1 MSGEGGRNIFDL
13 KNNPNATLNED
24 YAWYCPVSLSEIR
37 TDPSHNGINR
47 KEPNY
52 FENLQRCINVEGNPH
67 CQSLKTLEQ
76 TASTKLVPG
85 KLHYMSLTLYVV
97 NALKYYV
104 VFILFLRSTYF

>member
-1 MSGEGGRNIFDL
+1 MSGDGGRNIFDL
-13 KNNPNATLNED
+13 KNNPNATLNQD

-37 TDPSHNGINR
+37 TDPFHNGINR

-67 CQSLKTLEQ
+67 CQSRRPLEQ

-85 KLHYMSLTLYVV
+85 KFQCQQLSLYVI
-97 NALKYYV
+97 NKSICIMLYIFYYV
-104 VFILFLRSTYF
+104 